1 MGGSPSSRTGRATA
15 ARDLVLAERPHAP
28 IEIVDRPEL
37 AEALPLRSANAWRR
51 RHRLA
56 FGGPLTSEA
65 ILARR
70 VTLLLKTTPTPP

>member
-1 MGGSPSSRTGRATA
+1 MGGSPSSRTGRSTA